1 MAIEFKDYYKSLDVP
16 RTASADELKAAF
28 RKLARRY
35 HPDVAKGAD
44 KKKAEEKFK
53 EINEAYEVLSDPD
66 KRKRYDELGPNW
78 ENPSPQA
85 SGPFGGASGGRR
97 RASGEGVEFDGTGF
111 SDFFEQFF
119 GGGRPGFN
127 SRRPGGPEEEFAS
140 EGSDVEADL
149 LVGLEEAFHG
159 ATRKLTL
166 RRSAPDG
173 STSREDTYQVKI
185 PAGVRE
191 GQRIRLAGQGTPGM
205 GGGPAGDLYLR
216 VHFARHPDF
225 RVQDSDLYFDLEVA
239 PWEAVLGAKIKVKTL
254 DGTALLTLP
263 PGTAGDSKLR
273 LRGRGLP
280 REGGERGDFYAVVK
294 LQTPPA
300 DSPAERALWEK
311 LAAESKFSPRSPS

>member
-1 MAIEFKDYYKSLDVP
+1 MAIEFKDYYKTLDVP
-16 RTASADELKAAF
+16 MTASADELKTAF

-85 SGPFGGASGGRR
+85 SGPFGGAAGGRR
-97 RASGEGVEFDGTGF
+97 RASGQGVEFDGTGF

-127 SRRPGGPEEEFAS
+127 SRHPGGPEEEFAS

-173 STSREDTYQVKI
+173 STPRENTYQVKI

-225 RVQDSDLYFDLEVA
+225 RVQESDLYFDLEVA

-263 PGTAGDSKLR
+263 PGTAGDGKLR

-300 DSPAERALWEK
+300 GSPEERALWEK
-311 LAAESKFSPRSPS
+311 LAAQSKFSPRDPS